1 MRQQL
6 SAWLPEYMV
15 PTHIV
20 VLKEFPMTS
29 SGKIDRKA
37 LPAPVFATTAFRAPQ
52 TQTEKIVA
60 GLFAEVLAIDK
71 VGADDS
77 FFDLG
82 GDSLSAMRLIAAVNT
97 VLDADL
103 SVRAVF
109 EAPRLPSW
117 RPGSVRVGPGAADA
131 GGAAGGDSVVVCS
144 ESVVV
149 Y

>member
-1 MRQQL
+1 
-6 SAWLPEYMV
+6 MV
-15 PTHIV
+15 
-20 VLKEFPMTS
+20 LDEFPMTS

-37 LPAPVFATTAFRAPQ
+37 LPAPAFATTAFRAPQ

-103 SVRAVF
+103 SVRGVRGAHGCPVG
-109 EAPRLPSW
+109 APDRSGWGLS
-117 RPGSVRVGPGAADA
+117 R
-131 GGAAGGDSVVVCS
+131 
-144 ESVVV
+144 
-149 Y
+149 